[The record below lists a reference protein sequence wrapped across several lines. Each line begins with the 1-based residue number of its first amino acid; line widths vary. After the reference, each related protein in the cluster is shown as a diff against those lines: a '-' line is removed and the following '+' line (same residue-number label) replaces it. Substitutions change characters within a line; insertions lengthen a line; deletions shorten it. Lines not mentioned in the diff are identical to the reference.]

1 MCSAVTKIVLAA
13 PCLTLRLG
21 MADSQEFESYYFGL
35 NGHKQVE
42 ESVLSSNVSKSSYDK

>member
-1 MCSAVTKIVLAA
+1 MCSAVTKTVLAA

-21 MADSQEFESYYFGL
+21 LVDSHEFKSLYFGL

-42 ESVLSSNVSKSSYDK
+42 ESVISSNVSKSSYDK